1 MTIYNVAM
9 MMPWRRLAIYV
20 AQKIAANPEA
30 RAKATDIA
38 QQVGQEA
45 KRIADDPS
53 PARAAGRTARRI
65 GEQLRRRINTE
76 LDRR

>member
-20 AQKIAANPEA
+20 AQKVAANPEA
-30 RAKATDIA
+30 RIKAADFA

-45 KRIADDPS
+45 KRIADDAS
-53 PARAAGRTARRI
+53 PARAAGQTARKI
-65 GEQLRRRINTE
+65 GEQLRRRINKGIS
-76 LDRR
+76 RR

>member
-9 MMPWRRLAIYV
+9 MMLWRRLAISM

-30 RAKATDIA
+30 RTKATDIA
-38 QQVGQEA
+38 QQVGREA

-65 GEQLRRRINTE
+65 GKQLRRRIDE
-76 LDRR
+76 GRGF

>member
-1 MTIYNVAM
+1 

-30 RAKATDIA
+30 RAKAADFA

-53 PARAAGRTARRI
+53 PARAAGRTARKI
-65 GEQLRRRINTE
+65 GDQLRRRINTE
-76 LDRR
+76 IDRR